1 MGIKNDAKKIPT
13 PTNNEFNTL
22 VLNGLGISIISSS
35 KGVISNKVAK
45 KLNIGGELLCN
56 VW

>member
-13 PTNNEFNTL
+13 PTNNEINTL

-35 KGVISNKVAK
+35 RGVVSNKVAK
-45 KLNIGGELLCN
+45 ELNIGGELLCN